1 MCIPTPCE
9 DIPKD
14 SVVFALGFLHL
25 GEKNG
30 IIIPGQANVQL
41 AQMLE
46 RYADRFSLIL
56 TQKAISDAL
65 GDPRALQDGTPV
77 LQMHR
82 HDPNIPVRTLAA
94 LRCALGRFT
103 EVPECIVLLAHPRHY
118 RRALMGLKAL
128 YGGKIVVLHPSK
140 AVYPSKHWLYPI
152 RWAYKNLLAWPVDY
166 LLIQSIK
173 LPATTLLW
181 VVLKKLG
188 GRMEC
193 PAKLRLSKIVK
204 TNEKWKEE
212 KL

>member
-1 MCIPTPCE
+1 MYVPTLCE

-25 GEKNG
+25 GEKDG
-30 IIIPGQANVQL
+30 VIIPGQTNVRL

-46 RYADRFSLIL
+46 RCADRFSLVL

-65 GDPRALQDGTPV
+65 TNPQALQDGTPV

-82 HDPNIPVRTLAA
+82 HNPRINVRTLAA

-103 EVPECIVLLAHPRHY
+103 EVPECIVLLTHRRHR
-118 RRALMGLKAL
+118 RRALMDLKAL

-140 AVYPSKHWLYPI
+140 EIYPSKQWTYPI
-152 RWAYKNLLAWPVDY
+152 RWACKNLLAWPGDY

-173 LPATTLLW
+173 RPALAPLWCLLR
-181 VVLKKLG
+181 KLRV
-188 GRMEC
+188 RMEC
-193 PAKLRLSKIVK
+193 PAKLRLPRIVREAGEWK
-204 TNEKWKEE
+204 TRE
-212 KL
+212 